1 MKKGFTFG
9 IAAALSV
16 AMVLPA
22 VDAVAQAKKTTK
34 APAPVTG
41 AENSLVG
48 IKIYDDALKVLAVF
62 GNPDTISAVSVGS
75 TSTTG
80 GQGGPTGGG
89 PGGPPTS
96 GFGGPP
102 RGGAPSGGG
111 SGAPMK
117 PSADMLIPGSL
128 FDGTAMGAFQKGGM
142 GGAQSLDENAGLSG
156 PGGAPGRGGAPGPGG
171 PSGPG
176 GAGGS
181 SSAESAQ
188 FTRWSYTKNG
198 TKLGFVI
205 DKFNRVV
212 QIEAIGLQN
221 KQVQTKRG
229 IGFGSS
235 FAAVMKAY
243 SPAQEPDGYDIAG
256 DNFTIRYLTRTRV
269 AFRFS
274 RLSTKKSHVVTGI
287 VVAAGKK

>member
-1 MKKGFTFG
+1 M
-9 IAAALSV
+9 
-16 AMVLPA
+16 
-22 VDAVAQAKKTTK
+22 
-34 APAPVTG
+34 
-41 AENSLVG
+41 
-48 IKIYDDALKVLAVF
+48 
-62 GNPDTISAVSVGS
+62 
-75 TSTTG
+75 
-80 GQGGPTGGG
+80 
-89 PGGPPTS
+89 
-96 GFGGPP
+96 
-102 RGGAPSGGG
+102 
-111 SGAPMK
+111 
-117 PSADMLIPGSL
+117 
-128 FDGTAMGAFQKGGM
+128 
-142 GGAQSLDENAGLSG
+142 
-156 PGGAPGRGGAPGPGG
+156 
-171 PSGPG
+171 
-176 GAGGS
+176 
-181 SSAESAQ
+181 
-188 FTRWSYTKNG
+188 
-198 TKLGFVI
+198 I